1 MNAETLKKFAADLE
15 SRRKAKDI
23 TLEQIANRTRIDIK
37 FLKAIEEANFTI
49 MPEVYMRAFIKE
61 FAQLVDLDPTVTLKN
76 YDLAKEGKTLS
87 AEEPHEQKNE
97 KSEKREKKIISID
110 SEVKPVHEDNNK
122 KSTDKGTVLFGI
134 AGAVIIIAAVL
145 VYFFVFNNGSQEI
158 VKETPFSEVL
168 EEKTRFEVT
177 DDKIKEEQNK
187 VSAEQDSLYL
197 KISATDTC
205 WIKALIDD
213 NGVIEFMLYP
223 NRSKTITSVNKFN
236 LLVGNSSGLNFFLN
250 DEPIPFDRKNGRL
263 PNVEITVNGIEFL
276 KNEIIF
282 PNESTN

>member
-1 MNAETLKKFAADLE
+1 MNAETLKNFAADLQA
-15 SRRKAKDI
+15 RRKEKDV

-61 FAQLVDLDPTVTLKN
+61 FAQSVDLDPAVTLKN
-76 YDLAKEGKTLS
+76 YDLAKEGKSLS
-87 AEEPHEQKNE
+87 ADEPQEQKNV
-97 KSEKREKKIISID
+97 KTEKKEKKVISID
-110 SEVKPVHEDNNK
+110 SEVKPVHEDNSK
-122 KSTDKGTVLFGI
+122 KSSDKGTIIFGI

-158 VKETPFSEVL
+158 VKETPFSQVL
-168 EEKTRFEVT
+168 EEKSRFEVT
-177 DDKIKEEQNK
+177 EDKIKEEQNE
-187 VSAEQDSLYL
+187 VPAQQDSLYL
-197 KISATDTC
+197 KITATDTC

-213 NGVIEFMLYP
+213 NGITEFMLYP

-236 LLVGNSSGLNFFLN
+236 LLVGNSRGLSFFLN
-250 DEPIPFDRKNGRL
+250 DEELSFERKNGRL
-263 PNVEITVNGIEFL
+263 PNVEISVDGIEL
-276 KNEIIF
+276 LNSEIVF